1 MSVRVKISTK
11 RHSDV
16 IAVFHLKFISSIL
29 KIYDLPFLNTY
40 K

>member
-1 MSVRVKISTK
+1 MSVRVKIWKK

-16 IAVFHLKFISSIL
+16 IAVFRVKYIFSML
-29 KIYDLPFLNTY
+29 KIYDLPYLNTY